1 MKERASTVHDN
12 VDFEEEERWDFADE
26 QTLFQREIL
35 LTKEH
40 RFSERYL
47 AVEWLKQKWEF
58 EFWDRTLK
66 AAIMQRLL
74 IHTNK

>member
-40 RFSERYL
+40 RFRERERERCL
-47 AVEWLKQKWEF
+47 AVELN
-58 EFWDRTLK
+58 D
-66 AAIMQRLL
+66 
-74 IHTNK
+74 